1 MNEVENP
8 VEKMFERLW
17 TACGDEMR
25 TTLAREGGNGIQI
38 AASMS
43 FVTAIIDFIRVISEG
58 IKELE
63 AAEELT
69 HEKVQHTLTLWL
81 LAALSASEQLDAAE
95 MVELA
100 EKFCKNAGVSL
111 PKEIAGA
118 VAARH

>member
-1 MNEVENP
+1 MNEAENP

-25 TTLAREGGNGIQI
+25 TRLSSQGGDGIQI
-38 AASMS
+38 ATSMG
-43 FVTAIIDFIRVISEG
+43 FVTAIIDFTRVISEG

-63 AAEELT
+63 AANKLT
-69 HEKVQHTLTLWL
+69 HEKVQHALTLWL

-95 MVELA
+95 MIELV

-111 PKEIAGA
+111 PEEIAGA
-118 VAARH
+118 IAARH